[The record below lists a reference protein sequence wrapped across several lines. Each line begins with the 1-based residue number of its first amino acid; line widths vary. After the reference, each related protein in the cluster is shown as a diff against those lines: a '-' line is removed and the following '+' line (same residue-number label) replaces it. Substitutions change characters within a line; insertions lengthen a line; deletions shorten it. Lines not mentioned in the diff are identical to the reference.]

1 MTGAEQSCSFGKILI
16 KNSNVPEYDTF
27 MNQLANFNL
36 TNLVLMAGG
45 DSSQMGLSGQTI
57 VPSQDDRQ
65 VGDFIVLK

>member
-1 MTGAEQSCSFGKILI
+1 MTGAEQSCSFAKILI

-57 VPSQDDRQ
+57 VPSQDNRQ

>member
-27 MNQLANFNL
+27 MNQLANFNP

-57 VPSQDDRQ
+57 VPSQDNRQ

>member
-36 TNLVLMAGG
+36 TNVVLMAGG

-57 VPSQDDRQ
+57 VPSQDNRQ

>member
-1 MTGAEQSCSFGKILI
+1 MTGAEQSCSFGNILI

-57 VPSQDDRQ
+57 VPSQDNRQ

>member
-1 MTGAEQSCSFGKILI
+1 MTGAEQSCSVGKILI

-57 VPSQDDRQ
+57 VPSQDNRQ

>member
-1 MTGAEQSCSFGKILI
+1 MAGAEQSCSFGKILI

-45 DSSQMGLSGQTI
+45 DSSQMRLSGQTI
-57 VPSQDDRQ
+57 VPSQDNRQ

>member
-45 DSSQMGLSGQTI
+45 DSTQMGLSGQTI
-57 VPSQDDRQ
+57 VPSQDNRQ

>member
-1 MTGAEQSCSFGKILI
+1 MTGAEQSCRFCKILI

-57 VPSQDDRQ
+57 VPSQDNRQ

>member
-1 MTGAEQSCSFGKILI
+1 MTGAEQSCSFGKIII

-57 VPSQDDRQ
+57 VPSQDNRQ

>member
-45 DSSQMGLSGQTI
+45 YSSQMGLSGQTI
-57 VPSQDDRQ
+57 VPSQDNRQ

>member
-1 MTGAEQSCSFGKILI
+1 MTGVEQSCSFGKILI

-57 VPSQDDRQ
+57 VPSQDNRQ

>member
-1 MTGAEQSCSFGKILI
+1 MAGAEQSCSFGKILI
-16 KNSNVPEYDTF
+16 KNSNVPEYDPF

-57 VPSQDDRQ
+57 VPSQDNRQ

>member
-1 MTGAEQSCSFGKILI
+1 MTGAEQSCSFGEILI

-57 VPSQDDRQ
+57 VPSQDNRQ

>member
-16 KNSNVPEYDTF
+16 NNSNVPEYDTF

-57 VPSQDDRQ
+57 VPSQDNRQ

>member
-16 KNSNVPEYDTF
+16 KNSNVLKHVTI
-27 MNQLANFNL
+27 MNRLANFNL

-57 VPSQDDRQ
+57 VPSQDNRQ

>member
-57 VPSQDDRQ
+57 VPSQDNRQ